1 MPFRCYGLLTL
12 VLFFTYLPTYAQD
25 SQTVEA
31 SVQAQTLTEGLVE
44 DKTEM
49 DQLSL
54 EAILLNGG
62 PILWVILGLGFC
74 TIVLAG
80 YLFMT
85 VSPKREAP
93 QQLTKRVANQ
103 IRAGEIREAAQM
115 CNEGDELL
123 AKVLF
128 SGLRMADEERY
139 IIQEAMESEGERG
152 AAELWQRIS
161 YLQNIGAIAPLLG
174 LLGTVWGMIGAFS
187 AIAMDSTQ
195 VKGLTMAY
203 NVSQAM
209 ITTAAGLILAIPA
222 LVSFYYLK
230 GRVVKII
237 SRVEAQSSEIVEI
250 LVRNSRR

>member
-1 MPFRCYGLLTL
+1 MPAYG
-12 VLFFTYLPTYAQD
+12 QD

-31 SVQAQTLTEGLVE
+31 SVEAQTMTDSVPPAADPL
-44 DKTEM
+44 

-54 EAILLNGG
+54 QAILENGG
-62 PILWVILGLGFC
+62 AILWAILALGFC
-74 TIVLAG
+74 TIVLAA

-85 VSPKREAP
+85 VNPKREAP

-187 AIAMDSTQ
+187 AIAMDNTQ

-203 NVSQAM
+203 SVSQAM

-222 LVSFYYLK
+222 LVTYYFLK

-237 SRVEAQSSEIVEI
+237 SRVESQSSEIVEI
-250 LVRNSRR
+250 LVRNNRR

>member
-1 MPFRCYGLLTL
+1 MPLRVCGFLTL
-12 VLFFTYLPTYAQD
+12 VLLNTYMPAYGQD
-25 SQTVEA
+25 NQTVEA
-31 SVQAQTLTEGLVE
+31 SVEAQSNTAALAPEEEIL
-44 DKTEM
+44 

-54 EAILLNGG
+54 EAILQNGG

-74 TIVLAG
+74 TIVLAA

-85 VSPKREAP
+85 VNPKREAP

-187 AIAMDSTQ
+187 AIAMDNTQ

-209 ITTAAGLILAIPA
+209 ITTAAGLVLAIPA
-222 LVSFYYLK
+222 LVTYYYLK
-230 GRVVKII
+230 GRVIKII

-250 LVRNSRR
+250 LVRNNRR